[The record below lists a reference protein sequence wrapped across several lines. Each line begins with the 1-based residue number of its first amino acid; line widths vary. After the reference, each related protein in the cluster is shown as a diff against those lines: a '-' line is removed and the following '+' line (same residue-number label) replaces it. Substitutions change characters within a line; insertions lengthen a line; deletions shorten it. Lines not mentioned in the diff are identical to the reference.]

1 MGVQGE
7 GGAKFIFSLWLEM
20 VPTIMNTYFPVIKEI
35 TNIIRVIR
43 FILNYKFLAQFK
55 DIYSEEEG
63 KKLIPFFNYDYKLI
77 LFSRNHREIKN
88 KQKN

>member
-1 MGVQGE
+1 MHKYIFSKDINKILLAMGVQGE

-63 KKLIPFFNYDYKLI
+63 KKLFPFFKL
-77 LFSRNHREIKN
+77 
-88 KQKN
+88 